1 MHNVVMEKY
10 KDHIAIIGSGIAG
23 LTIGCI
29 LLKEGVPSVIFEK
42 HSELGSHGAGIS
54 LSPNALRVLRYMGLK
69 DEVEKISKLTLTTKI
84 QDNTKTLYT
93 SSSNVRTTSRE
104 MLYKILLNKYE
115 SYGGKIIYNHE
126 LRAIDSDSS
135 KVFFL
140 NNSNFLVKHVIACDG
155 IKSVSRNSISESA
168 SIPLYS
174 GYSAW
179 RGIIKSEDN
188 SINLHLSKNSH
199 IVSYPINNEF
209 TSFVAVI
216 KTANEYK
223 EAWKTEGSVDE
234 MRADL
239 SMHPTKLVNRLAK
252 SNELF
257 KWGIYKRRDVN
268 KLFVKNITFLGDAA
282 HPIVPFLGQGGCMA
296 LEDAYIFGKLLIK
309 NREDITHAQREYKRL
324 RAPRLR
330 MVKRMSET
338 QGYLYHLSNPFITS
352 IRNFLMRKSSST
364 TDKRLMRI
372 WDYDPNND
380 LK

>member
-1 MHNVVMEKY
+1 MENY
-10 KDHIAIIGSGIAG
+10 KDHIGIIGCGIAG
-23 LTIGCI
+23 LAIGCI

-42 HSELGSHGAGIS
+42 HSKLGSHGAGIS
-54 LSPNALRVLRYMGLK
+54 LSPNALRVLSYMGLK

-115 SYGGKIIYNHE
+115 SYGGRIIYNHE
-126 LRAIDSDSS
+126 LRKIDSDSP
-135 KVFFL
+135 KVFFM
-140 NNSNFLVKHVIACDG
+140 NNSNFVVKHVIACDG
-155 IKSVSRNSISESA
+155 IKSISRNSISESA
-168 SIPLYS
+168 SIPSYS

-199 IVSYPINNEF
+199 IVSYPIDNEL

-216 KTANEYK
+216 KTANKYK
-223 EAWKTEGSVDE
+223 EAWKIEGSTDE
-234 MRADL
+234 MKTDL
-239 SMHPTKLVNRLAK
+239 FMHSTKLVSKLAK
-252 SNELF
+252 SNEVF
-257 KWGIYKRRDVN
+257 KWGIYKRPDVN

-296 LEDAYIFGKLLIK
+296 LEDAYIFGKLLTK
-309 NREDITHAQREYKRL
+309 YRDDIAHAQREYKRL

-330 MVKRMSET
+330 MVKRMSEN
-338 QGYLYHLSNPFITS
+338 QGCLYHLSNPFIIS
-352 IRNFLMRKSSST
+352 IRNFLMRNSSST
-364 TDKRLMRI
+364 TEKRLMRI

>member
-1 MHNVVMEKY
+1 MEKY

-69 DEVEKISKLTLTTKI
+69 DEVEKISKLTLTTRI
-84 QDNTKTLYT
+84 LDNTKTLYT

-168 SIPLYS
+168 SIPSYS

-199 IVSYPINNEF
+199 IVSYPIDNEF

-234 MRADL
+234 MKADL

-252 SNELF
+252 SNEVF

-296 LEDAYIFGKLLIK
+296 IEDAYTFGVLTGRLKSTFSEVQVAYEKL
-309 NREDITHAQREYKRL
+309 RL
-324 RAPRLR
+324 ERNNKIQSASVL
-330 MVKRMSET
+330 
-338 QGYLYHLSNPFITS
+338 QGQLNHIQNPIIAKGRNLVMKHTPILS
-352 IRNFLMRKSSST
+352 IRTK
-364 TDKRLMRI
+364 KI
-372 WDYDPNND
+372 WDYDAD
-380 LK
+380 AAIEKFLVEC